1 MIVVSDATP
10 LNALV
15 RIGEVELLRELFHT
29 VLVPKAVFD
38 EPTRPETPAVVRDWV
53 LAKPAWIEGDSIRGI
68 RGPSKSGGGS
78 LANAEATPYNLSR
91 CPMSHADL
99 LLLLV
104 DDKKARAV
112 ARRLGLRI
120 TGTIGV
126 LELGA
131 ELGHIHLQQVF
142 DRLRR
147 TDFEVS
153 EEILQSALARASR
166 RDAGS

>member
-53 LAKPAWIEGDSIRGI
+53 LAKPAWIEIRSTAMSNTSVPIRG
-68 RGPSKSGGGS
+68 RGEH
-78 LANAEATPYNLSR
+78 EAIQIALE
-91 CPMSHADL
+91 SHAD
-99 LLLLV
+99 LLLV